1 MDIKSVTLE
10 GIKVL
15 AQYAK
20 SYIDQKCSDLQD
32 SIDDQKSRF
41 DVLADEYCIYK
52 GIEDSDGAGIEDSN
66 GVAITG
72 KVVYS
77 IK

>member
-15 AQYAK
+15 AQHAK

-52 GIEDSDGAGIEDSN
+52 GIEDSDDAGIEDSN